1 MPKIIV
7 INHITRAINR
17 TISYI
22 KTIRGIVGVLAEI
35 RRIFSGIYLFNR
47 ALGG

>member
-1 MPKIIV
+1 MDRIARV
-7 INHITRAINR
+7 INQSA
-17 TISYI
+17 SYI
-22 KTIRGIVGVLAEI
+22 KAVRGIAEALVVI